1 LIACGCLAGGAALAQ
16 GQGQQQGA
24 GAGAQGEGEMLG
36 PKEQEAIAASVLR
49 KGTALSKRVSQ
60 LLNDARKE
68 NDVIKV
74 TCLNAKLTQIN
85 ANLRNAQRHA
95 EALANAAEVGQ
106 VQHELTVLGVIGEK
120 LDTLEKEAAQC
131 VGQDLYET
139 GQTRVITEIDTSMLP
154 FEDNPTVPPP
164 PGFSSL
170 PTLPPPA
177 TGRR

>member
-120 LDTLEKEAAQC
+120 LEKEAAQC

>member
-16 GQGQQQGA
+16 GQGQQQG
-24 GAGAQGEGEMLG
+24 GGEGAQGQMLG
-36 PKEQEAIAASVLR
+36 PEEQEAIAASVLR